1 MCGGG
6 LTFLFLNPCEIW
18 LHYLATS
25 LSTPFVLSFS
35 SSLPSFLS
43 YSFFLIEKKKKGSG
57 ARLFCY
63 FICHSYLS
71 DPQYCGVKDRFKIE
85 IIGFLI

>member
-35 SSLPSFLS
+35 SFLPSFLS
-43 YSFFLIEKKKKGSG
+43 YSFFLIEKKKKVVVLDCF
-57 ARLFCY
+57 ATLFA
-63 FICHSYLS
+63 ILILVTLS
-71 DPQYCGVKDRFKIE
+71 TVV
-85 IIGFLI
+85 